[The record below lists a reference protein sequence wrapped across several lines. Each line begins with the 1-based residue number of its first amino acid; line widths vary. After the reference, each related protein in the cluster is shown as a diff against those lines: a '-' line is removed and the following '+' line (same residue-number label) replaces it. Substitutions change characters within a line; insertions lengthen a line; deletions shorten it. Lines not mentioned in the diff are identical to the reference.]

1 MPDLEVLKKTYRGPV
16 PEWPLINPSPRELE
30 LWAEMWRKPQAALW
44 VVSTPAHTV
53 GMHVRTLV
61 EIENGR
67 DGSAMRRVAHS
78 QAVALLLTPT
88 SLRRAGYRI
97 SPVEAVI
104 SGELD
109 ASSRDT

>member
-1 MPDLEVLKKTYRGPV
+1 MPDLEVLRKTYRGPV

-44 VVSTPAHTV
+44 AAEMTTHSV
-53 GMHVRTLV
+53 GIHVRTLV

-78 QAVALLLTPT
+78 QAVALLLTPA

-97 SPVEAVI
+97 SPVEAVDHH
-104 SGELD
+104 EEEPD
-109 ASSRDT
+109 A